1 MVSIQDKDGRAT
13 EMPAHKVMR
22 RSQFKSGAK
31 GNVHAQENY
40 LKRRERAET
49 EEKEH
54 IEFMNALAQLH
65 QAKGHL
71 EIEEARKAGRPEP
84 ELTPHPDDM
93 IIEHGK
99 LYEKL
104 YFRSGDR
111 SMGFAV

>member
-71 EIEEARKAGRPEP
+71 EIGEARKAGRPEP